1 MDSGNNIK
9 WKYAKNLNINISF
22 SVPDF
27 LMLENSVEYRTG
39 EGLPEALKNEENYNL
54 CQGNKEY
61 VWV

>member
-1 MDSGNNIK
+1 M
-9 WKYAKNLNINISF
+9 NINISF

-27 LMLENSVEYRTG
+27 LRLENSVENRAG
-39 EGLPEALKNEENYNL
+39 EGLPEALKSEENYNL